1 MGQKDFVQNQYFENN
16 LRFADICNGI
26 LFYGESIIKANELEE
41 SDSVFVQLF
50 EKNQG
55 KKLTADKVKK
65 WKGQHIAILSIESQ
79 SYVDYRMVLRVMME
93 EVMAYEKQRESIFS
107 DLKESGYQFQDN
119 EYVSKMKKEQKLL
132 PVIPIVLYLGTDN
145 EWDAATSLYEILD
158 MDESLKPFVNNYR
171 LNIYDYHKETD
182 FSRFKTENRYLFEI
196 LSNRNN
202 KEKLIRIF
210 EDASI
215 NHNLD
220 SYSAELMLQM
230 ADVKYDVTKLIETKE
245 GKKVYNVCKAID
257 DLKQEAREEG
267 YELGKNDGY
276 KSGTDDGY
284 KSGMNDGYKSG
295 RNEGALHTL
304 VELYKK
310 HHISLD
316 IAATTASMTP
326 EEFLVIVN

>member
-1 MGQKDFVQNQYFENN
+1 MGQKDFVQNQYFESN

-26 LFYGESIIKANELEE
+26 LFHGETIIKPNELVE

-55 KKLTADKVKK
+55 KKITADKVKK
-65 WKGQHIAILSIESQ
+65 WKGKHIAILAIESQ
-79 SYVDYRMVLRVMME
+79 SYVDYRMILRIMLE
-93 EVMAYEKQRESIFS
+93 EVMAYEKQRESIFNN
-107 DLKESGYQFQDN
+107 LKESGYKFPGN
-119 EYVSKMKKEQKLL
+119 EYLSKMTREQKLI
-132 PVIPIVLYLGTDN
+132 PVIPIVLYLGTDS

-158 MDESLKPFVNNYR
+158 MDEWLKPFVNNYR

-182 FSRFKTENRYLFEI
+182 FSRFKTENKYLFEI

-202 KEKLIRIF
+202 KEKLIHIF

-257 DLKQEAREEG
+257 DLKQEARDEG
-267 YELGKNDGY
+267 YELGK
-276 KSGTDDGY
+276 KW
-284 KSGMNDGYKSG
+284 GMDTGYKSG
-295 RNEGALHTL
+295 RTEGILHTL
-304 VELYKK
+304 VGLYKEQ
-310 HHISLD
+310 HISLN

-326 EEFLVIVN
+326 EEFLASVH

>member
-1 MGQKDFVQNQYFENN
+1 
-16 LRFADICNGI
+16 
-26 LFYGESIIKANELEE
+26 
-41 SDSVFVQLF
+41 
-50 EKNQG
+50 
-55 KKLTADKVKK
+55 
-65 WKGQHIAILSIESQ
+65 
-79 SYVDYRMVLRVMME
+79 
-93 EVMAYEKQRESIFS
+93 
-107 DLKESGYQFQDN
+107 
-119 EYVSKMKKEQKLL
+119 
-132 PVIPIVLYLGTDN
+132 
-145 EWDAATSLYEILD
+145 
-158 MDESLKPFVNNYR
+158 MDESLKPFVNNYK

-295 RNEGALHTL
+295 KNEGALHTL

-326 EEFLVIVN
+326 EEFLGVVNYI